1 MTGQPEKALTMPLSP
16 QNPRGGLPPL
26 LRWLVFCLVFYGLP
40 GILVWQIWDRTAR
53 ELLAQAAA
61 QAGHQLTGELT
72 FLQPIYGDVGRINML
87 FNQVQWRVFHDPLLR
102 GTGWRPPPGPVDPA
116 GTLARI
122 RRRLQR
128 CLPGLVSFVL
138 LDGQGRV
145 VPGVS
150 ETTPGQDRLWQTFWD
165 DYRNAQGRDRANI
178 KNPPELYRPLFGS
191 LFGRENLV
199 RLTDRLISTS
209 YRMRRARIMFSPA
222 YPQGMLISFFHQRPG
237 WQDPVFRIFLALHPS
252 SNQDLRIGFVDRRRH
267 PARWF
272 PAGPARAGLAA
283 AMLALEGSSEPVVSS
298 GGFWWSQTVLG
309 PHGRLV
315 AALPDRTTPGLQAT
329 GLRLAR
335 GLLLLG
341 GLLAGLTWTISGG
354 GRSLPLGI
362 RQKLWFL
369 LAWLT
374 GIPLMLLAL
383 SAHGFLA
390 EYRYLLEQE
399 TRVAR
404 ECTLRELD
412 RRFLDHLG
420 TMERVVR
427 RTLQGDRLGAPDSLP
442 ALQRRMGRLDR
453 RFRPSFCQL
462 IDAGGRD
469 LLKRQAPWGWED
481 QYVPRLIQQQVMG
494 LFDLLNPEGATGRKS
509 SGAAQMMAATA
520 EMYGLNP
527 DLLRGQFR
535 QSVNHLSEIRLAT
548 SNLWTILVP
557 VRHGDDV
564 PLVAVLGWESEGLE
578 AAFARAFFAAHPSR
592 PGQEEL
598 VIYTSKSRYHPASPR
613 WQTLLDRWR
622 RHLDYS
628 REPIHFQVTDGQE
641 DLQGT
646 ALAGSYLAKSFLY
659 VLQPASRFTAR
670 MAGRLG
676 PILVVTLL
684 ILATTAGVGLFLG
697 RHFLGPIDH
706 LREGITALQARSF
719 KTRLPVSGKD
729 ELADLT
735 AAFNRMMEGMA
746 ELELAGLIQDNLFP
760 DQPLS
765 WQGWQVA
772 GSCTP
777 AARVG
782 GDYFDFFPL
791 DEGHLGL
798 VVGDVSGHGVGA
810 AMVVAMAKALVSFP
824 GRRFTPSG
832 TLDLA
837 HAFFRSHLGQCK
849 LMTCWVGVIDTAAG
863 TLTCANAGHCYPL
876 LVQNEIF
883 CHLAAPGY
891 PLGVRTRRKNSET
904 TLSLPAGA
912 TLLLYSDG
920 VIEAATPD
928 GGIVGYDRLAAAA
941 VRHIRPGASATLA
954 ALTAW
959 FASVTGG
966 LPPADDVTM
975 VVVQAPAARRGTPP
989 A

>member
-1 MTGQPEKALTMPLSP
+1 MTGQPEKALPMTLSP
-16 QNPRGGLPPL
+16 QPTRGGLPPF
-26 LRWLVFCLVFYGLP
+26 LRWLVFCLVFFGLP
-40 GILVWQIWDRTAR
+40 GVLVWQIWDRTAR

-61 QAGHQLTGELT
+61 QAGLQLSAEITH
-72 FLQPIYGDVGRINML
+72 LQPIYGDAGQNNLL
-87 FNQVQWRVFHDPLLR
+87 FSHIQWRVFRDPILR
-102 GTGWRPPPGPVDPA
+102 APPWWSASGPVDPA

-122 RRRLQR
+122 KRRLQR
-128 CLPGLVSFVL
+128 RLPGLVSFVL
-138 LDGQGRV
+138 LDHKGRV

-150 ETTPGQDRLWQTFWD
+150 ETPAGLDPLWQTFWE
-165 DYRNAQGRDRANI
+165 DYRHTQGRDQANI
-178 KNPPELYRPLFGS
+178 KKPPETYRPLFGS
-191 LFGRENLV
+191 LFGRETV
-199 RLTDRLISTS
+199 ARLQDRLVSTS
-209 YRMRRARIMFSPA
+209 YRTHGARIMFSRA
-222 YPQGMLISFFHQRPG
+222 YPQGMLCSFFHQKPG
-237 WQDPVFRIFLALHPS
+237 WQGPLFRIILDLNPS
-252 SNQDLRIGFVDRRRH
+252 GKKDLRIGFVDRRRD

-272 PAGPARAGLAA
+272 PAGPARAGLPAA
-283 AMLALEGSSEPVVSS
+283 LLALEGSTEPVVSRE
-298 GGFWWSQTVLG
+298 GFWWSQAILD
-309 PHGRLV
+309 PHCRLV

-341 GLLAGLTWTISGG
+341 GLLAGLTWTISEG

-374 GIPLMLLAL
+374 GIPLMLLGL

-399 TRVAR
+399 TRVSR

-420 TMERVVR
+420 TIERVVR
-427 RTLQGDRLGAPDSLP
+427 RTLQGNHLGAPGNLP
-442 ALQRRMGRLDR
+442 ALRRRMDVLDR

-462 IDAGGRD
+462 VDAQGRD
-469 LLKRQAPWGWED
+469 QIDRQVPWAWQD
-481 QYVPRLIQQQVMG
+481 PYVPRIIQQQVTM
-494 LFDLLNPEGATGRKS
+494 LFDLFNPKGTAGGRS

-527 DLLRGQFR
+527 ELLRGQFR
-535 QSVNHLSEIRLAT
+535 QSINHLAEIRLAAA
-548 SNLWTILVP
+548 NLRAILVP
-557 VRHGDDV
+557 IHHGADV

-578 AAFARAFFAAHPSR
+578 AAFAGEFFAAHPSQ

-598 VIYTSKSRYHPASPR
+598 VIYTSKPGYQPASPR
-613 WQTLLDRWR
+613 WRSLLDHLRRW
-622 RHLDYS
+622 LDNS
-628 REPIHFQVTDGQE
+628 HEPIHFQVVDGRE
-641 DLQGT
+641 ALQGT
-646 ALAGSYLAKSFLY
+646 ALAGSYLGKSFLY
-659 VLQPASRFTAR
+659 ILQPASQFTAR
-670 MAGRLG
+670 IAGRLG

-697 RHFLGPIDH
+697 RHFLGPIDA
-706 LREGITALQARSF
+706 LREGIAALQARSF
-719 KTRLPVSGKD
+719 KVRLPVTGKD

-735 AAFNRMMEGMA
+735 TAFNRMMEGMA

-760 DQPLS
+760 DKPLV

-791 DEGHLGL
+791 DDRHLGL

-810 AMVVAMAKALVSFP
+810 ALVVAMAKALVSFP
-824 GRRFTPSG
+824 GRRFTPGG
-832 TLDLA
+832 TLDLT

-849 LMTCWVGVIDTAAG
+849 LMTCWFGVVDTASG
-863 TLTCANAGHCYPL
+863 TLTYANAGHCYPL
-876 LVQNEIF
+876 LVQNKAS

-891 PLGVRTRRKNSET
+891 PLGVRTRRKNTET
-904 TLSLPAGA
+904 TVPLPAGS

-920 VIEAATPD
+920 VIEAATPA
-928 GGIVGYDRLAAAA
+928 GGMVGYDGLAAAA
-941 VRHIRPGASATLA
+941 VQHVRPGAPATLA

-959 FASVTGG
+959 FGAVTGG
-966 LPPADDVTM
+966 LPPADDVTL
-975 VVVQAPAARRGTPP
+975 VVVQAPVGCPGDR
-989 A
+989 